1 MVFVCQLVVAQ
12 AQVVTETKWVENW
25 EEKGT
30 PREQLRKINGR
41 WWTQD
46 NREVTPPGKG
56 GGFWT
61 IDSKPGTCQ
70 FFHDR
75 PFQLARAE
83 SLHLFMA
90 PQDVEAVLGQPNRT
104 MEKNGHG
111 FWWYYAAG
119 GTKLSVRFMGED
131 GLGEAKYEYLNEKS
145 RPVAS
150 VASDLGGRDIY
161 KVMADRSWKKVE
173 QRQANKMDSFRAA
186 HSGRSG
192 QPSTVSLTS
201 VPVDRADPA
210 PPKRIVSAEAYAGI
224 AVGSTRDEVL
234 ACLGEPSSR
243 YAISDDD
250 GTRES
255 FTYDVDNGETVVIH
269 LLGGKV
275 INVR

>member
-1 MVFVCQLVVAQ
+1 
-12 AQVVTETKWVENW
+12 
-25 EEKGT
+25 
-30 PREQLRKINGR
+30 
-41 WWTQD
+41 
-46 NREVTPPGKG
+46 
-56 GGFWT
+56 
-61 IDSKPGTCQ
+61 
-70 FFHDR
+70 
-75 PFQLARAE
+75 
-83 SLHLFMA
+83 MA

-111 FWWYYAAG
+111 FWWYYAAE

-161 KVMADRSWKKVE
+161 KVMADRAWKKVE

-210 PPKRIVSAEAYAGI
+210 PPKRIASAEAYAGI

-234 ACLGEPSSR
+234 ARLGEPSSR

-255 FTYDVDNGETVVIH
+255 FTYDLDSGETVVIH
-269 LLGGKV
+269 LLGGK
-275 INVR
+275 IIKVR